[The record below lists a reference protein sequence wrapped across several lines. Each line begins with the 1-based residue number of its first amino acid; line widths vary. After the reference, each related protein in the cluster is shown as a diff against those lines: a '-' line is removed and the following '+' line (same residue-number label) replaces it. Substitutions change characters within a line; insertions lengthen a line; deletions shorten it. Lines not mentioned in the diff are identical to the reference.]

1 LIIIESII
9 KENYNPK
16 LTINNIIMNLP
27 NYIHINKIFKNF
39 LSKNDDNNNKYY
51 LLENIFTIF
60 EIFEALCWNEIKS
73 KICMDYKINISEEE
87 KKRILEYFED
97 NNIEGKI
104 VNKNNLTL
112 ALRKLISRNLVGSR
126 EDMNFRNDLELK
138 YLLIKSDLWD
148 QNIIEKESDNLEN
161 ELNEILSKEIKV
173 GNAYDLYNI
182 LNGDYLFKINIE
194 EKIFG
199 ENLIKGKFDSE
210 NDMDNSE
217 ESDESEEKI
226 REFY

>member
-1 LIIIESII
+1 MGSI
-9 KENYNPK
+9 
-16 LTINNIIMNLP
+16 
-27 NYIHINKIFKNF
+27 
-39 LSKNDDNNNKYY
+39 
-51 LLENIFTIF
+51 
-60 EIFEALCWNEIKS
+60 
-73 KICMDYKINISEEE
+73 
-87 KKRILEYFED
+87 
-97 NNIEGKI
+97 
-104 VNKNNLTL
+104 
-112 ALRKLISRNLVGSR
+112 
-126 EDMNFRNDLELK
+126 
-138 YLLIKSDLWD
+138 
-148 QNIIEKESDNLEN
+148 EN

-199 ENLIKGKFDSE
+199 ENLIKGKSDSE